1 VAAPEPEAREAAAES
16 VNRPSGST
24 VSTVTGFDF
33 NLWKVA
39 PTAAEFLDTLKF
51 SFDQRYTGN
60 RSPFAVNAHTDYY
73 SQHNPYD
80 DPEFQVQD
88 YLQRRQAIADFLDYV
103 LGFPEVRVVPF
114 VRVIAWMSDPVP
126 VN

>member
-1 VAAPEPEAREAAAES
+1 MYTY
-16 VNRPSGST
+16 NRPSGGG

-39 PTAAEFLDTLKF
+39 ATATEFLDVLKF

-60 RSPFAVNAHTDYY
+60 RSPFTVNAHTDYY
-73 SQHNPYD
+73 SQYNPYD
-80 DPEFQVQD
+80 DPEFIVQD

-114 VRVIAWMSDPVP
+114 VRIIEWMSDPSP
-126 VN
+126 VS